1 MEQTGQFKVADM
13 GLAEHGLKKIE
24 WAWQYMPSL
33 QFSYNK
39 YKDAQPFEGATI
51 TACLHL
57 EAKTANLLITLTKLG
72 ATVAACGSNPLSTQD
87 DICAALAEKGIHVYS
102 HRGMNTKEYFD
113 YVKTVLGYT
122 PNVIVDDGA
131 DLIATVHKEMP
142 ELIPGILGGSEE
154 TTSGVKRLKAMAAEG
169 VLKFPM
175 IAVSD
180 ALSKYLFDNRYG
192 TGQSV
197 WDGFVRTTNMVV
209 AGRTVVVVGYGWC
222 GRGVAMRAAGLGA
235 HVIVTEVDPHK
246 ACEALMDGFRVMSLE
261 EAAPLGDI
269 FLTLTGN
276 IHVIR
281 REHFQRMKNGVV
293 LGNAGHFDVEISKPD
308 LSALAD
314 HVEHLR
320 DNIDTYVMKDG
331 RRINLLGEGRLT
343 NLACADG
350 HPIEIMDLSFSL
362 QLEAALHVYSHKM
375 DGMAPGVYAV
385 PMETDRAVMESK
397 LAALGIE
404 IDVMTDEQVE
414 YMRSWQE

>member
-1 MEQTGQFKVADM
+1 MESYKIADS
-13 GLAEHGLKKIE
+13 GLADHGQRKID

-33 QFSYNK
+33 QFLYNK
-39 YKDAQPFEGATI
+39 YRSEQPFKGATI
-51 TACLHL
+51 AACLHL
-57 EAKTANLLITLTKLG
+57 EAKTANLLVTLTKLG

-87 DICAALAEKGIHVYS
+87 DICAALARNGVHVYS
-102 HRGMNTKEYFD
+102 RRGMGTEEYFG
-113 YVKTVLGYT
+113 YVRTVLGYR

-154 TTSGVKRLKAMAAEG
+154 TTSGVKRLRAMANDG

-175 IAVSD
+175 IAVND

-197 WDGFVRTTNMVV
+197 WDGFIRTTNMVV
-209 AGRTVVVVGYGWC
+209 AGKTVVVVGYGWC

-235 HVIVTEVDPHK
+235 HVIVTEIDPHK
-246 ACEALMDGFRVMSLE
+246 ACEALMDGFRVMSME
-261 EAAPLGDI
+261 EAAPLGDV

-281 REHFQRMKNGVV
+281 REHIQRMKNGVV

-308 LSALAD
+308 LMALAD
-314 HVEHLR
+314 HTEKLR

-331 RRINLLGEGRLT
+331 RRVNLLGEGRLT

-362 QLEAALHVYSHKM
+362 QLEAALHVYQHKM
-375 DGMAPGVYAV
+375 DGMAPGLYPV
-385 PMETDRAVMESK
+385 PAETDRAVMEAK
-397 LAALGIE
+397 LAALGVH
-404 IDVMTDEQVE
+404 IDTMTDEQVE
-414 YMRSWQE
+414 YMKSWQE

>member
-1 MEQTGQFKVADM
+1 MPDFEVKDIN
-13 GLAEHGLKKIE
+13 LAERGQKKID
-24 WAWQYMPSL
+24 WAWQYMPSM
-33 QFSYNK
+33 QFLYNK
-39 YKDAQPFEGATI
+39 YKAEQPFKGAVI
-51 TACLHL
+51 AACLHL

-87 DICAALAEKGIHVYS
+87 DICAALAKNGVHVYS
-102 HRGMNTKEYFD
+102 HRGMNTEEYFS
-113 YVKTVLGYT
+113 YVRKVLNYK
-122 PNVIVDDGA
+122 PNVIIDDGA
-131 DLIATVHKEMP
+131 DVVATVHKEMP
-142 ELIPGILGGSEE
+142 ELIPNILGGSEE
-154 TTSGVKRLKAMAAEG
+154 TTSGVKRLKAMHAQG

-175 IAVSD
+175 IDVND

-197 WDGFVRTTNMVV
+197 WDGFIRTTNMVV
-209 AGRTVVVVGYGWC
+209 AGKTVVIAGYGWC
-222 GRGVAMRAAGLGA
+222 GRGAAMRAAGFGA
-235 HVIVTEVDPHK
+235 HVVVTEIDPHK
-246 ACEALMDGFRVMSLE
+246 ACEALMDGFRVMSME
-261 EAAPLGDI
+261 EAAKIGDI
-269 FLTLTGN
+269 FLTFTGN

-281 REHFQRMKNGVV
+281 REHFEKMKNGVV

-308 LSALAD
+308 LEALSD

-362 QLEAALHVYSHKM
+362 QLESALYTYTHEKRETGLYPV
-375 DGMAPGVYAV
+375 AL
-385 PMETDRAVMESK
+385 ETDRAVMESK

-404 IDVMTDEQVE
+404 IDSMTPEQVE
-414 YMRSWQE
+414 YMKSWQE